1 MTTKTRGP
9 VETKAYESC
18 NTYDLAFVAQWA
30 DHPSGIQKVL
40 GSSPIG
46 DPDIFSLCPASDKQT
61 KNDCLFVITK
71 SYKIDNY
78 FLIVFRPVVN
88 GFKRPHD
95 DDDDVIEQP
104 VVRKPRV
111 ETEVIIIDDP
121 TPPPPQEKEKTFEPV
136 INDSE
141 LALEG
146 VDNDLIIKLGKLSRE
161 EQWIKLAQSAQQLRH
176 LRENVCK
183 LLRVLVPEIEL
194 GEKAELLDNTTVD
207 NLLKQVLEANLN
219 PDAIQP

>member
-1 MTTKTRGP
+1 MITSSDPEFPDELVQVKQEPKPAVPVSPLPSTGPNIQISQVHSGGPAVAASTGLTVKVKT
-9 VETKAYESC
+9 EKA
-18 NTYDLAFVAQWA
+18 
-30 DHPSGIQKVL
+30 
-40 GSSPIG
+40 
-46 DPDIFSLCPASDKQT
+46 DK
-61 KNDCLFVITK
+61 
-71 SYKIDNY
+71 
-78 FLIVFRPVVN
+78 PVVN

-141 LALEG
+141 LALDG

-161 EQWIKLAQSAQQLRH
+161 EQWIKLAQSAQQLRN

>member
-1 MTTKTRGP
+1 MYSRP
-9 VETKAYESC
+9 
-18 NTYDLAFVAQWA
+18 
-30 DHPSGIQKVL
+30 L
-40 GSSPIG
+40 G
-46 DPDIFSLCPASDKQT
+46 CTQVT
-61 KNDCLFVITK
+61 E
-71 SYKIDNY
+71 SYKIDDY
-78 FLIVFRPVVN
+78 FWIVFRPVLN

-104 VVRKPRV
+104 VVQKPRV
-111 ETEVIIIDDP
+111 ETEVIIIDSP
-121 TPPPPQEKEKTFEPV
+121 TPPSPEEEEKTFEPV

-161 EQWIKLAQSAQQLRH
+161 EQWIKLAQSAQQLRN

-194 GEKAELLDNTTVD
+194 GEKADILDNTTVD

-219 PDAIQP
+219 PGAVQS